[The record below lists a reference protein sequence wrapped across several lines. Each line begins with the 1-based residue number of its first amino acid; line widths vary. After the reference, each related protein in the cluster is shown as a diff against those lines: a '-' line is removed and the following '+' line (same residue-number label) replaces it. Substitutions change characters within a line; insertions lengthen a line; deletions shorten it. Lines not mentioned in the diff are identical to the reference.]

1 MTSTQQRRSRPGGG
15 DPASRGLILVGVAVV
30 LGLIILIK
38 GGGVGYE
45 HSTKSVDVP
54 DNGAATTTTAAPTTT
69 VATVAPA
76 DVPVVVANGSGQTGL
91 AKTVANSLKT
101 AGFTNTTPTDAV
113 GTPPS
118 TTVYFAPSYETSA
131 QAIGSQLQLDSSRV
145 QALPT
150 GAKLAKIQPDNV
162 GVIVVLGQD
171 ASAAT
176 SGGSGTSGS
185 SGSSTTSTTS
195 TTTTTT
201 P

>member
-45 HSTKSVDVP
+45 RTTKSVDVP

-69 VATVAPA
+69 TPAVAPA
-76 DVPVVVANGSGQTGL
+76 DVAVVVANGSGQTGL
-91 AKTVANSLKT
+91 AKTVANNLKT
-101 AGFTNTTPTDAV
+101 AGFTNSTPTDAV

-118 TTVYFAPSYETSA
+118 TTVYFAPSFETSA

-150 GAKLAKIQPDNV
+150 GAKLAQVQPSDV

-171 ASAAT
+171 ASATNTGA
-176 SGGSGTSGS
+176 GSGS
-185 SGSSTTSTTS
+185 S

>member
-30 LGLIILIK
+30 LGLIILVK

-45 HSTKSVDVP
+45 RTTKSVDVG
-54 DNGAATTTTAAPTTT
+54 DNGAVTTTTAAPTTT
-69 VATVAPA
+69 APALAPA

-91 AKTVANSLKT
+91 AKTVANNLKT
-101 AGFTNTTPTDAV
+101 AGYTNSTPTDAV

-118 TTVYFAPSYETSA
+118 TTVYFAPGFETSA
-131 QAIGSQLQLDSSRV
+131 QAIGSQLQLDASRV

-150 GAKLAKIQPDNV
+150 GAKLAQVQPADA

-171 ASAAT
+171 ASAT
-176 SGGSGTSGS
+176 TSGS
-185 SGSSTTSTTS
+185 TSGSSTTTTA
-195 TTTTTT
+195 

>member
-54 DNGAATTTTAAPTTT
+54 DNGAATTTSTAAPTTT
-69 VATVAPA
+69 AATVAPA

-91 AKTVANSLKT
+91 AKTVANNLKT

-118 TTVYFAPSYETSA
+118 TTVYFAPSFETSA
-131 QAIGSQLQLDSSRV
+131 QAIGTQLQLDASRV

-150 GAKLAKIQPDNV
+150 GAKLAKIQPDSV

-176 SGGSGTSGS
+176 SSGTSSGG
-185 SGSSTTSTTS
+185 GSSTSTS

-201 P
+201 L